1 MRSIKINGD
10 NNQVYNK
17 VKNSRINS
25 NDTITNNNTTKK
37 WIAVASLIVAIL
49 GFIVTCIKYW
59 DSISQLLRA

>member
-1 MRSIKINGD
+1 MRNIKINGD

-17 VKNSRINS
+17 VKNSQINS

-37 WIAVASLIVAIL
+37 WIAVASLILAIL

-59 DSISQLLRA
+59 DSISQLFN

>member
-1 MRSIKINGD
+1 MGGIKINGD

-25 NDTITNNNTTKK
+25 DDTITNNNTTKK
-37 WIAVASLIVAIL
+37 WITVTSLIVAIL

-59 DSISQLLRA
+59 DSISQLFN

>member
-1 MRSIKINGD
+1 MGGIKIHGD

-25 NDTITNNNTTKK
+25 DDTITNNNTTKK
-37 WIAVASLIVAIL
+37 WIAVTSLIVAVL

-59 DSISQLLRA
+59 DSISQLFN

>member
-1 MRSIKINGD
+1 MGGIKINGD

-25 NDTITNNNTTKK
+25 DDTITNSNTTKK
-37 WIAVASLIVAIL
+37 WIAVTSLIVAIL

-59 DSISQLLRA
+59 DSISQLFN

>member
-1 MRSIKINGD
+1 MRGIKINGD

-25 NDTITNNNTTKK
+25 DDTITNNNTTKT

-49 GFIVTCIKYW
+49 SFIVTCIKYW
-59 DSISQLLRA
+59 DSISQLIN

>member
-1 MRSIKINGD
+1 MGGIKINGD

-25 NDTITNNNTTKK
+25 DDTITNNNTTKK
-37 WIAVASLIVAIL
+37 WIAVTSLIVAIL

-59 DSISQLLRA
+59 DSISQLFN

>member
-1 MRSIKINGD
+1 MGGIKINGD

-25 NDTITNNNTTKK
+25 DDTITNSNTTKK
-37 WIAVASLIVAIL
+37 WIAVTSLIVAIL

-59 DSISQLLRA
+59 DSISLLFN

>member
-1 MRSIKINGD
+1 MGDIKIIGD

-25 NDTITNNNTTKK
+25 DDNITNNNSNKK

-49 GFIVTCIKYW
+49 GLIVTCIKYW
-59 DSISQLLRA
+59 DSISHFFN

>member
-1 MRSIKINGD
+1 MGGIKINGD

-25 NDTITNNNTTKK
+25 DESITNNNTTKK

-49 GFIVTCIKYW
+49 SLIVTCIKYW
-59 DSISQLLRA
+59 DSISQLFN